1 MIKIA
6 TQASQ
11 FPRNLINHSFKDA
24 TQDSV
29 SNQHLSTFFFL
40 QDYKILCTRQH

>member
-11 FPRNLINHSFKDA
+11 FPCNLISYSIKDA

-29 SNQHLSTFFFL
+29 SNQHLPTFIFL